1 MGFTVNSP
9 KNIYDVL
16 SITQGFGIM
25 ITSSTNI
32 TYELTFT
39 KYSGK
44 AIMKAKDKEVPFEE
58 TLCGPG
64 SALRQV
70 LELFKAGP
78 YLQRL

>member
-1 MGFTVNSP
+1 MNSP

-32 TYELTFT
+32 TYELTFA

-44 AIMKAKDKEVPFEE
+44 AIMKAKDKEVRNF
-58 TLCGPG
+58 GFG
-64 SALRQV
+64 
-70 LELFKAGP
+70 
-78 YLQRL
+78 